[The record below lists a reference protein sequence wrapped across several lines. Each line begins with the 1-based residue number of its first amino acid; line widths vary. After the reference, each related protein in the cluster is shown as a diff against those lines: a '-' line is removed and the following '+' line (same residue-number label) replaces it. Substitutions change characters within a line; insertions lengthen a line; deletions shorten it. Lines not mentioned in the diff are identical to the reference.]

1 MNFIPCDI
9 PDVLIIEPKVFGD
22 ARGFFMETY
31 QARRM
36 AEAGISGNFV
46 QDNQSRSARGVLRGL
61 HYQVRQT
68 QAKLVR
74 VVSGSIYDVC
84 VDLRRSSPT
93 FKQWT
98 GVELSA
104 ENKRQL
110 WVPKGFAH
118 GFYVLTESADL
129 VYKTDDYYAPEWECT
144 LKWDDPAVG
153 VRWPVPAGE
162 IPVVSAK
169 DAQGKPLAECPLFD

>member
-1 MNFIPCDI
+1 MNFIPTEI

-36 AEAGISGNFV
+36 AEVGIACSFI

-61 HYQVRQT
+61 HYQIRQT

-74 VVSGSIYDVC
+74 VVTGSVFDVC
-84 VDLRRSSPT
+84 VDLRQSSPT
-93 FKQWT
+93 FRRWV
-98 GVELSA
+98 GIELSA

-110 WVPKGFAH
+110 WIPKGFAH
-118 GFYVLTESADL
+118 GFYVLSELADL
-129 VYKTDDYYAPEWECT
+129 VYKTDDYYAPEWERT

-153 VRWPVPAGE
+153 VCWPIETGFSPT
-162 IPVVSAK
+162 VSTK
-169 DAQGKPLAECPLFD
+169 DAQGSRLEECQLFD

>member
-74 VVSGSIYDVC
+74 VVSGSIFDVC

-118 GFYVLTESADL
+118 GFYVLSESADL

-144 LKWDDPAVG
+144 LKWDDPAIG
-153 VRWPVPAGE
+153 VRWPVPTGE

-169 DAQGKPLAECPLFD
+169 DAQGKLLAECPLFD

>member
-74 VVSGSIYDVC
+74 VVSGSIFDVC

-118 GFYVLTESADL
+118 GFYVLSESADL